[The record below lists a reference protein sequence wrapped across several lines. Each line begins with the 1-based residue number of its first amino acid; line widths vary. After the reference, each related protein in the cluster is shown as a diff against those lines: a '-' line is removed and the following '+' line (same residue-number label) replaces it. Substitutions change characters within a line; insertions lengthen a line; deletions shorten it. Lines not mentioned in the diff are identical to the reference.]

1 MEHTYETR
9 PLHYTKSAMKW
20 QNDNNVIICQHDVT
34 INYFNA
40 IAFLFSCLDNGPSF
54 ISISSLVLQLRKF
67 LFIRDLT
74 RNLQIKISPI
84 SGDWSEW
91 AIPNL
96 YWTSLMKSYYMLQS
110 SEVITFR
117 NTNRA
122 SHPLPLPGLDLKQ
135 MYGRIITVI
144 KCVIIIYSGR
154 TINA

>member
-1 MEHTYETR
+1 
-9 PLHYTKSAMKW
+9 MK
-20 QNDNNVIICQHDVT
+20 
-34 INYFNA
+34 
-40 IAFLFSCLDNGPSF
+40 G
-54 ISISSLVLQLRKF
+54 
-67 LFIRDLT
+67 
-74 RNLQIKISPI
+74 
-84 SGDWSEW
+84 
-91 AIPNL
+91 
-96 YWTSLMKSYYMLQS
+96 YYMLQS